1 MRRRAAAPAWLL
13 RASLVACFALAAEP
27 AVAQVPGMAQ
37 PVPTP
42 APSEPG
48 PSAQPSE
55 ARGPTSAA
63 EGGEDAVKLRPSL
76 GQDVVWRDDWPRFQ
90 TWQYVLTGVQMA
102 AAMGS
107 LAIPSGG
114 GRVDLGNDFDRGAR
128 DALRAEDYDSYIFAR
143 DLSDVGIVVLINHRI
158 ADSAFVTWWGYDKGS
173 VAWQMAM
180 IDLQTVSFTAA
191 VNGIVAGVAARERP
205 YANGLCLT
213 REGELTSDCL
223 GSKRYR
229 SFFSGHSS
237 TAFTLA
243 GLTCMHHA
251 HIPLY
256 GHPVADGAACVSALG
271 MAGTVAMMRVVADQH
286 WVSDVLVGSSFGL
299 VSGLAIPWIFHYS
312 GGGSMSSA
320 SSESGERRP
329 PAVTWNFA
337 PTPGGIAV
345 SGAF

>member
-1 MRRRAAAPAWLL
+1 MSRPSV
-13 RASLVACFALAAEP
+13 ASLVLMLSGAALSASPAA
-27 AVAQVPGMAQ
+27 AQVPGMAQ

-42 APSEPG
+42 APGEPAT
-48 PSAQPSE
+48 SASAAQPSAPPLE
-55 ARGPTSAA
+55 ASEAGPRKRL
-63 EGGEDAVKLRPSL
+63 GE
-76 GQDVVWRDDWPRFQ
+76 DVVWREDWPRFR
-90 TWQYVLTGVQMA
+90 TWQYVATGVQMA

-114 GRVDLGNDFDRGAR
+114 GRFSLSNEFDRSAR
-128 DALRAEDYDSYIFAR
+128 DALRADSYDSYIFAR
-143 DLSDVGIVVLINHRI
+143 DLSDVGIVLLINHRI

-173 VAWQMAM
+173 VAWEMAM

-191 VNGIVAGVAARERP
+191 VNGIVAGAIARERP
-205 YANGLCLT
+205 YGGGQCLT
-213 REGELTSDCL
+213 PEGELTSDCT

-271 MAGTVAMMRVVADQH
+271 VAGTVAMMRVVSDQH
-286 WVSDVLVGSSFGL
+286 WVSDVVVGSSFGL

-312 GGGSMSSA
+312 GGA
-320 SSESGERRP
+320 SLEAKADEASRP
-329 PAVTWNFA
+329 PSFSWSLA
-337 PTPGGIAV
+337 PTPGGV
-345 SGAF
+345 SLTGSF

>member
-1 MRRRAAAPAWLL
+1 MSRPALAAFVLALSSVALGAAPA
-13 RASLVACFALAAEP
+13 A
-27 AVAQVPGMAQ
+27 AQVPGMAQ

-42 APSEPG
+42 APGEPIAG
-48 PSAQPSE
+48 ASAAPSSPSAPL
-55 ARGPTSAA
+55 AAA
-63 EGGEDAVKLRPSL
+63 EAGPRKRLGE
-76 GQDVVWRDDWPRFQ
+76 DVVWRDEWPRFR
-90 TWQYVLTGVQMA
+90 TWQYAATGVQAA
-102 AAMGS
+102 AAMAS

-114 GRVDLGNDFDRGAR
+114 GRLSLSNEFDRSAR
-128 DALRAEDYDSYIFAR
+128 EALRAESYDSYIFAR

-191 VNGIVAGVAARERP
+191 VNGIVAGAVARERP
-205 YANGLCLT
+205 YGGGQCLT
-213 REGELTSDCL
+213 QEGELTSDCT

-256 GHPVADGAACVSALG
+256 GHPLADGAACVSALG
-271 MAGTVAMMRVVADQH
+271 VAGTVAMMRVVSDQH
-286 WVSDVLVGSSFGL
+286 WVSDVVVGSSFGL

-312 GGGSMSSA
+312 GGA
-320 SSESGERRP
+320 SLALKPDEVAKP
-329 PAVTWNFA
+329 PSFSWSVA
-337 PTPGGIAV
+337 PSPGGV
-345 SGAF
+345 TLTGAF